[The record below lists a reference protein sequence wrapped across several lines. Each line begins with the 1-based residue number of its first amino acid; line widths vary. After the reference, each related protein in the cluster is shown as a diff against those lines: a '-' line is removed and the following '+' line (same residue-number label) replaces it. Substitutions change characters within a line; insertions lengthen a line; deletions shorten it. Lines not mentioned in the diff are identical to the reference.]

1 MLNASSKR
9 AKFVLIISAL
19 FILSALVPTSLA
31 AKRPAPKDPG
41 DSPVAVVNYAAEG
54 NVVHVTVQNLSKE
67 SVTVNVYVDATVGG
81 NLVRGYTPVTVFS
94 KSTVSTVVGFSEAVE
109 EVDVVGIGES
119 GSPI

>member
-9 AKFVLIISAL
+9 AKFVLIVSAL

-54 NVVHVTVQNLSKE
+54 NVVHVTVQNTSRTAQ
-67 SVTVNVYVDATVGG
+67 TVDVYVEAIVGS
-81 NLVRGYTPVTVFS
+81 NLVRGYTPVIVFA
-94 KSTVSTVVGFSEAVE
+94 KGTATTVVGFSEAVE
-109 EVDVVGIGES
+109 SVESTGIIDDNH
-119 GSPI
+119 PQ